1 MLQNYGCGDFFQD
14 LSVNL
19 SMTHLSITFIISK
32 KHFHLLHIN
41 SKQTNW
47 IKKDYFQLRTSRNTL
62 EECGVVAFQI
72 KKREQNFTR
81 MLTYI
86 FARWLV
92 LITFS
97 WIKLLFQLFLMHFSR
112 SGGSPERSTWNFS
125 LNFHSW
131 LDQHLPV
138 CVPTNTNPLLYV
150 VWSTEGIQVANL
162 SKWG

>member
-1 MLQNYGCGDFFQD
+1 MA
-14 LSVNL
+14 
-19 SMTHLSITFIISK
+19 ISLKYFGLIK
-32 KHFHLLHIN
+32 KHSFMSKNHFNLFNNN
-41 SKQTNW
+41 SKQTKL
-47 IKKDYFQLRTSRNTL
+47 IKKDYFQLRNSRNTL

-112 SGGSPERSTWNFS
+112 SGGSSERSTWIFP

-131 LDQHLPV
+131 LDEHLTV
-138 CVPTNTNPLLYV
+138 CALCGSY
-150 VWSTEGIQVANL
+150 QY
-162 SKWG
+162 